1 MRILAKI
8 RALFEPQDMSV
19 GTPWKRIAQFAFPLL
34 IGNFAQQL
42 YNTVDAVVVGRS
54 KWGYTALAAV
64 GNAGPVLNLLLALFV
79 GIATGAGIMVSQ
91 YFGARKK
98 EELSKTIGNCIS
110 ITALATVFI
119 MIIGPLVTGPMLTAM
134 DTLPDVYD
142 NSRDYLNI
150 FFIGIGGFFF
160 YNILAGVLRGLGD
173 SFSALVI
180 LFICS
185 GLNVVGDLLLVD
197 SMGVAGVALAT
208 VISQTIS
215 AILCFIKLRRL
226 KHLFTLTWKN
236 IIPQKEYVM
245 KIVRLGIPSG
255 LTQAIFSCAM
265 LVVQALINS
274 FDDTMFVACNVMV
287 MRVDG
292 YAMLPN
298 FSFGQAMSTYT
309 AQNVGARKID
319 RVHKGTKQGVVMALS
334 TSLVLMPLVLL
345 SGPTLMNLFTPGNTE
360 LINMAMTMMYIVSAG
375 YVAMSITQ
383 SLSGVMRG
391 AGDTITPMWIS
402 FSIVVLLRVPL
413 AYILVALTRKAGVAV
428 LTQQMMI
435 FVSLLSSWVLGMVIT
450 SIVFK
455 TGRWKK
461 KQVLKIE
468 ADLASEK
475 GHPTDSYSVNDSYK
489 EITG

>member
-1 MRILAKI
+1 MRIMAKL
-8 RALFEPQDMSV
+8 RGLFVPRDLSV
-19 GTPWKRIAQFAFPLL
+19 GTPWKRIAEFAFPMLV
-34 IGNFAQQL
+34 GNFAQQL

-79 GIATGAGIMVSQ
+79 GIATGAGILVSQ
-91 YFGARKK
+91 YFGARKN

-110 ITALATVFI
+110 ITAVATMAI
-119 MIIGPLVTGPMLTAM
+119 MIIGPLVTGPMLRAM
-134 DTLPDVYD
+134 DTLPEVFD

-160 YNILAGVLRGLGD
+160 YNILTGILRGLGD

-208 VISQTIS
+208 VISQIIS
-215 AILCFIKLRRL
+215 AVLCLIKLSQL
-226 KHLFTLTWKN
+226 KHLFTLTWKS
-236 IIPQKEYVM
+236 IIPQKEYVS
-245 KIVRLGIPSG
+245 KIVRLGVPSG
-255 LTQAIFSCAM
+255 ITQAVFSCAM

-274 FDDTMFVACNVMV
+274 FGDTMFVACNVMV

-319 RVHKGTKQGVVMALS
+319 RVYKGTKQGVIMALS
-334 TSLVLMPLVLL
+334 TALVLVPTVLL
-345 SGPTLMNLFTPGNTE
+345 LGPTIMNLFTPGNTE
-360 LINMAMTMMYIVSAG
+360 LINMSMTMMYIVSAG
-375 YVAMSITQ
+375 YVAMSVTQ
-383 SLSGVMRG
+383 CLSGVMRG

-413 AYILVALTRKAGVAV
+413 AYTLVAITRNIGAAV
-428 LTQQMMI
+428 LTQQKMI
-435 FVSLLSSWVLGMVIT
+435 FVSLLSSWVLGMMIT
-450 SIVFK
+450 TIVFK

-461 KQVLKIE
+461 KQIYKIE
-468 ADLASEK
+468 SELVAEANQ
-475 GHPTDSYSVNDSYK
+475 PENPYPAAIFESN
-489 EITG
+489 